1 MLQVRV
7 GVVWSR
13 TKRGGS
19 ERARRVVRSFGGTGP
34 GKGAGPRPVHDTP
47 PVWPW
52 EAGTVPTWRYGE
64 GVPEMSAGDFQN
76 LLAFRTSLRRFL
88 HWSQTQARAVGLTPA
103 QHQLLVAIKGHPGSQ
118 DPTISDLAE
127 YLLLRHHS
135 VVELVD
141 RAANAGVV
149 VRSRD
154 AEDGRLTRVML
165 TPDGEARLNRLGPA
179 HLDELRNLAPV
190 LDQLVSEWAAHTDR
204 EAAPG
209 SG

>member
-1 MLQVRV
+1 M
-7 GVVWSR
+7 
-13 TKRGGS
+13 
-19 ERARRVVRSFGGTGP
+19 
-34 GKGAGPRPVHDTP
+34 
-47 PVWPW
+47 
-52 EAGTVPTWRYGE
+52 PTWRYGE

-103 QHQLLVAIKGHPGSQ
+103 QHQLLVAIKGHPGNQ

-141 RAANAGVV
+141 RAAAAGVV
-149 VRSRD
+149 ERSRD
-154 AEDGRLTRVML
+154 AEDGRLTRVTL
-165 TPDGEARLNRLGPA
+165 TTDGESRLSRLGPA

-190 LDQLVSEWAAHTDR
+190 LDHLVSDWAARTQDP
-204 EAAPG
+204 AGGAG
-209 SG
+209 

>member
-1 MLQVRV
+1 M
-7 GVVWSR
+7 
-13 TKRGGS
+13 
-19 ERARRVVRSFGGTGP
+19 
-34 GKGAGPRPVHDTP
+34 TP
-47 PVWPW
+47 
-52 EAGTVPTWRYGE
+52 
-64 GVPEMSAGDFQN
+64 GDFEN

-103 QHQLLVAIKGHPGSQ
+103 QHQLLVAIKGHPGGQ

-149 VRSRD
+149 TRRRD
-154 AEDGRLTRVML
+154 AGDGRLTRVAL
-165 TPDGEARLNRLGPA
+165 TTDGEARLARLGPA

-190 LDQLVSEWAAHTDR
+190 LDQLVAEWAAHTD
-204 EAAPG
+204 AAPG
-209 SG
+209 PS

>member
-1 MLQVRV
+1 
-7 GVVWSR
+7 
-13 TKRGGS
+13 
-19 ERARRVVRSFGGTGP
+19 
-34 GKGAGPRPVHDTP
+34 
-47 PVWPW
+47 
-52 EAGTVPTWRYGE
+52 
-64 GVPEMSAGDFQN
+64 MSASDFQN

-118 DPTISDLAE
+118 DPTISELAE

-141 RAANAGVV
+141 RAVNAGIVA
-149 VRSRD
+149 RSRD

-165 TPDGEARLNRLGPA
+165 TPDGEARLRRLGPA

-190 LDQLVSEWAAHTDR
+190 LDQLVSEWAAHT
-204 EAAPG
+204 EQQAAPEPG
-209 SG
+209 

>member
-1 MLQVRV
+1 M
-7 GVVWSR
+7 
-13 TKRGGS
+13 
-19 ERARRVVRSFGGTGP
+19 
-34 GKGAGPRPVHDTP
+34 TP
-47 PVWPW
+47 
-52 EAGTVPTWRYGE
+52 
-64 GVPEMSAGDFQN
+64 SDFEN

-103 QHQLLVAIKGHPGSQ
+103 QHQLLVAIKGHPGGQ

-149 VRSRD
+149 TRRRD
-154 AEDGRLTRVML
+154 AEDGRLTRVAL
-165 TPDGEARLNRLGPA
+165 TTDGEARLARLGPA

-190 LDQLVSEWAAHTDR
+190 LDQLVAEWAAHTEAPPAPAEPNGPRTSRLITGSAGINRDKKDAGACVTR
-204 EAAPG
+204 EMSAVGAILTTC
-209 SG
+209 

>member
-1 MLQVRV
+1 M
-7 GVVWSR
+7 
-13 TKRGGS
+13 
-19 ERARRVVRSFGGTGP
+19 
-34 GKGAGPRPVHDTP
+34 
-47 PVWPW
+47 
-52 EAGTVPTWRYGE
+52 
-64 GVPEMSAGDFQN
+64 
-76 LLAFRTSLRRFL
+76 
-88 HWSQTQARAVGLTPA
+88 
-103 QHQLLVAIKGHPGSQ
+103 
-118 DPTISDLAE
+118 
-127 YLLLRHHS
+127 
-135 VVELVD
+135 D
-141 RAANAGVV
+141 RAANTGVV